1 MRISATPLIQA
12 YQGGTFFIDAMQYT
26 NRPLTIQDQ
35 ISRLQNNGLIISDV
49 AKAESELKNISY
61 FRLADYLHPMESD
74 HVNHTFKPGSKIED
88 AISMYYFDKEL
99 RSLIFNAIQT
109 VEVALRSKMIQIAS
123 VNYGSHWYMDSSY
136 FTKQDIFFDCFTKIG
151 TEVKRSKEDF
161 IKEYFSKYS
170 VPIFPPVWKTLEV
183 ISFGTLSK
191 IYENIKEK
199 AVKKA
204 IANEFQLPT
213 HVIFESWVQCTAV
226 LRNLCCH
233 HNRVWN
239 RRYAVKPQLPKTL
252 PLAWIT
258 QFDPIPTKIYWQL
271 CCLLYMENAIHPGN
285 GFSQSLKSLFA
296 KYPSVNP
303 SAMGFPTGWDSE
315 PLWK

>member
-1 MRISATPLIQA
+1 MGRIGIWIRHTSLSRM
-12 YQGGTFFIDAMQYT
+12 FS
-26 NRPLTIQDQ
+26 LTALR
-35 ISRLQNNGLIISDV
+35 RL
-49 AKAESELKNISY
+49 
-61 FRLADYLHPMESD
+61 
-74 HVNHTFKPGSKIED
+74 
-88 AISMYYFDKEL
+88 EL
-99 RSLIFNAIQT
+99 RSRDRRRTSSRNI
-109 VEVALRSKMIQIAS
+109 SAS
-123 VNYGSHWYMDSSY
+123 IPCLFFRRYG
-136 FTKQDIFFDCFTKIG
+136 K
-151 TEVKRSKEDF
+151 
-161 IKEYFSKYS
+161 
-170 VPIFPPVWKTLEV
+170 L
-183 ISFGTLSK
+183 L
-191 IYENIKEK
+191 
-199 AVKKA
+199 A

-239 RRYAVKPQLPKTL
+239 RRYAVKPKLPKTL

-296 KYPSVNP
+296 KYPSVNQ
-303 SAMGFPTGWDSE
+303 SAMGFPKGWDLE